1 MMPDPIESAHQA
13 AASDRADEA
22 VTLLETAGESGNA
35 AALAEL
41 AVWYL
46 RGDIVARDLAK
57 ARIMLRRAVTVGHV
71 DAALMEIAL
80 AANGSGGEPDW
91 PQALGLLR
99 AAATTDP
106 VAAEHLLL
114 LGKMDLDHEGYP
126 ASPTTGERLSDQPF
140 VERFPAALSPE
151 ECLHI
156 ATLTH
161 GWLEPAV
168 VVDPR
173 TGRNIAH
180 PIRTSDGTLV
190 GPTQETLV
198 VAALNRRLA
207 TLTGTRV
214 EQGEP
219 LSVLRYTPG
228 QEYRLH
234 LDALPGAT
242 NQRIVT
248 AIAYLNDGFEGGET
262 WFATNKLTVRPRP
275 GDVLVFRNVLS
286 NGKADQASQHAGLPV
301 RRGTKWIA
309 TRWIRQN
316 RYDPWSYREG
326 A

>member
-1 MMPDPIESAHQA
+1 MAAATGCPGDAVAILESAG
-13 AASDRADEA
+13 D
-22 VTLLETAGESGNA
+22 GGNV

-41 AVWYL
+41 AIWHL
-46 RGDIVARDLAK
+46 RGDIISRDLAQ
-57 ARIMLRRAVTVGHV
+57 ARRLLRRAVTIGHV

-80 AANGSGGEPDW
+80 TANGSGGVPDW

-99 AAATTDP
+99 RAAANDP
-106 VAAEHLLL
+106 VAAEQLALLD
-114 LGKMDLDHEGYP
+114 KMDLDHDGYP
-126 ASPTTGERLSDQPF
+126 AMPPAGERLSDQPF
-140 VERFPAALSPE
+140 VERFPAVLSAE
-151 ECLHI
+151 ECLHV
-156 ATLTH
+156 ATLTQN
-161 GWLEPAV
+161 WLEPAV

-180 PIRTSDGTLV
+180 PIRTSDGTLI

-207 TLTGTRV
+207 AITKTRV

-219 LSVLRYTPG
+219 LSVLRYKPG

-234 LDALPGAT
+234 MDALPRTT
-242 NQRIVT
+242 NQRIAT

-262 WFATNKLTVRPRP
+262 YFASNHLKIKPGA
-275 GDVLVFRNVLS
+275 GDVLVFRNVLAS
-286 NGKADQASQHAGLPV
+286 GTTDPNSQHAGLPV

-309 TRWIRQN
+309 TRWIRQGF
-316 RYDPWSYREG
+316 YDPWTYREG